1 MTEEIRR
8 EYEMNKTSFAKLG
21 KKHNLPPKR
30 IQAYAK
36 KNGWT
41 KFNPLMVLDVEVEEP
56 QSHKV
61 HDDVKAI
68 LGDSYR
74 DIDSVL
80 ISMYIDSYTA
90 YIELKELISKEGRII
105 ISEKTGSRYINPNVN
120 LLQTERNNIMKLGKE
135 LGINTSTRI
144 RLGIEINNSDKKE
157 ASIFDLLEG
166 LDEDIIV

>member
-1 MTEEIRR
+1 MTKEIQR
-8 EYEMNKTSFAKLG
+8 EYETSKTSFAKLG
-21 KKHNLPPKR
+21 KKHSLPPKR

-36 KNGWT
+36 KNEWV
-41 KFNPLMVLDVEVEEP
+41 KFSPLVVLEVEIEEP
-56 QSHKV
+56 QGHKV
-61 HDDVKAI
+61 YDDVKAI

-90 YIELKELISKEGRII
+90 YIELKELVLEEGRII

-120 LLQTERNNIMKLGKE
+120 LLQTERNNVFKIGKE

-144 RLGIEINNSDKKE
+144 RLGIEINNNEKKGF
-157 ASIFDLLEG
+157 SIFDLVAN
-166 LDEDIIV
+166 LDEDFEI

>member
-1 MTEEIRR
+1 MTKEIQR
-8 EYEMNKTSFAKLG
+8 EYETSKTSFAKLG
-21 KKHNLPPKR
+21 KKHSLAPKR

-36 KNGWT
+36 KNHWV
-41 KFNPLMVLDVEVEEP
+41 KFNPLVVLEVEVEEP
-56 QSHKV
+56 QGHKV
-61 HDDVKAI
+61 YDDVKAI

-80 ISMYIDSYTA
+80 ISMYIYSYTA
-90 YIELKELISKEGRII
+90 YMELKGLVLDEGRII

-166 LDEDIIV
+166 LDEDIII